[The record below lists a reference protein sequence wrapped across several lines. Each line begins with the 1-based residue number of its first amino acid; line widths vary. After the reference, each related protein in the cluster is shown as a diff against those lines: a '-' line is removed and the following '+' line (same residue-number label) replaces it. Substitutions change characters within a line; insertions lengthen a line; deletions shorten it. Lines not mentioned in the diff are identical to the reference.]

1 MKVNIEYDLHDEF
14 EKLDALK
21 VIKSSNLATA
31 IEEIMSE
38 LRRMTKYETCDDD
51 DIALL
56 LQDENVQKVVEHIRQ
71 FVHNQLIEQD
81 IGELF

>member
-1 MKVNIEYDLHDEF
+1 MKVSIEYDLHDEF

-21 VIKSSNLATA
+21 VIKSTNLVTA
-31 IEEIMSE
+31 IEEIMTE

-51 DIALL
+51 DITLL
-56 LQDENVQKVVEHIRQ
+56 LQDENTQKVVEHIRQ

>member
-21 VIKSSNLATA
+21 VIKSTNLVTA

-38 LRRMTKYETCDDD
+38 LRRMTKYETCTDDD
-51 DIALL
+51 LNPL
-56 LQDENVQKVVEHIRQ
+56 LQD
-71 FVHNQLIEQD
+71 
-81 IGELF
+81 

>member
-21 VIKSSNLATA
+21 VIKSTNLVTA
-31 IEEIMSE
+31 IEEIMTE

-51 DIALL
+51 DITLL
-56 LQDENVQKVVEHIRQ
+56 LQDENTQKVVEHIRQ

-81 IGELF
+81 IG

>member
-1 MKVNIEYDLHDEF
+1 MKVNIEYDLHDKF

-51 DIALL
+51 DITLL
-56 LQDENVQKVVEHIRQ
+56 LQDENTQKVVEHIRQ

>member
-21 VIKSSNLATA
+21 VIKAANLVTA
-31 IEEIMSE
+31 IEEIMTE

-51 DIALL
+51 DLNPL
-56 LQDENVQKVVEHIRQ
+56 LQDENTQKVVEHIRQ